1 MNFEKLLKYQEY
13 DMRAEALN
21 KELKSSGESEKIL
34 LIKKQLN
41 EAVAKLYKL
50 NDIAGGYINEFNAIK
65 AKLEESSRELD
76 DLADIFEENKDL
88 DDVDSTEMEHYLKQ
102 ARKIKDRIDS
112 LEAKLKELRA
122 KANAALKEFDEVRTR
137 GAKLSEAQSS
147 AEKLF
152 NARRDTYQAQFDEL
166 DAKMNAL
173 KEQIPQE
180 LALYARAKASAKRGP
195 YILACE
201 LKTTTCPACG
211 GELPGFLAER
221 LKNAGGFA
229 ECESC
234 SRILFVP
241 DNK

>member
-1 MNFEKLLKYQEY
+1 MNFEKLLEYQEY
-13 DMRAEALN
+13 DMRIEALLR
-21 KELKSSGESEKIL
+21 ELKSSGESEKIML
-34 LIKKQLN
+34 VKKQLN
-41 EAVAKLYKL
+41 EAVSKLYKL
-50 NDIAGGYINEFNAIK
+50 NDLAGGYINEFNAIK

-112 LEAKLKELRA
+112 LESSLKALRS
-122 KANAALKEFDEVRTR
+122 KANAALKEFDEVRAR
-137 GAKLSEAQSS
+137 GVKLSEEQSN

-152 NARRDTYQAQFDEL
+152 NARRNTYQAQFDEL
-166 DAKMNAL
+166 DAKM
-173 KEQIPQE
+173 KELRAQIPQE
-180 LALYARAKASAKRGP
+180 VALYARAKASAKRGP
-195 YILACE
+195 YIQACE
-201 LKTTTCPACG
+201 PKTTTCPGCG

-221 LKNAGGFA
+221 LKNAGGYV